1 MEFNELEYGKAIC
14 EFIIKMEKITE
25 VDHPDICNAMC
36 RVCQLLRIAKV
47 DVVFYNTFA
56 DEEKHNGHYVT
67 FYSDNSSPENITI
80 ALRKKEIT
88 GGGNIADY
96 HFYMKNGESSWS
108 EEELEKINVFQKLL
122 FVFNG
127 RSRLMKI
134 ADFFTF
140 HDAEL
145 GIHNITYYMKTISME
160 IVRKCIGKYGAC
172 FFNLKGFSGVNHM
185 IGRQNATNAMKN
197 YIKGLE
203 SILSGNE
210 TVCRVGGDNFALLF
224 NKEKI
229 ELVKDYFNGKNI
241 VYSEDGNKSV
251 YISAYAGFYMIPDDC
266 ADASV
271 VMDCISAAKNV
282 CKASNSAQFIF
293 YSNEIMEKVKTEKKL
308 LQQLREALEKE
319 EFQVYYQP
327 KVSLKNY
334 SIAGAEALC
343 RWFCD
348 GKLVPPIEFIP
359 VMEHSGMVEMLD
371 LYMIEHVCMDIRK
384 WLDEGR
390 NVVKVSVNCSRCN
403 LGNTELLDNILAI
416 VNKYNIPHEYIE
428 IELTETTTESDFR
441 ELKKIVYGLQEN
453 GISTAIDDFG
463 VGYSSLNLICD
474 LPWNVIK
481 IDKKFLESDRDKSD
495 QNYLMLKH
503 IISLAQSFK
512 IECIVEGVETE
523 EHISVL
529 KENNCFMAQG
539 FYFDK
544 PLPKKVFEERL
555 DK

>member
-1 MEFNELEYGKAIC
+1 MEFNEIEYGKAIC
-14 EFIIKMEKITE
+14 EFIVKMEKITE
-25 VDHPDICNAMC
+25 VDHPDICNAMR
-36 RVCQLLRIAKV
+36 RVCQLLRIAGV
-47 DVVFYNTFA
+47 ELIFYNTFA
-56 DEEKHNGHYVT
+56 DEKKQNGNYVT
-67 FYSDNSSPENITI
+67 LYSDNSSPEDITI
-80 ALRKKEIT
+80 AFRKKEVT
-88 GGGNIADY
+88 GGGNVAEY
-96 HFYMKNGESSWS
+96 LFYIKNGECSWS
-108 EEELEKINVFQKLL
+108 EEELEKINVLQKLI

-145 GIHNITYYMKTISME
+145 GIYNITYYMKTLTME
-160 IVRKCIGKYGAC
+160 IARKRIGKYGAC
-172 FFNLKGFSGVNHM
+172 FFNLKGFAGVNHM
-185 IGRQNATNAMKN
+185 IGRQNATKAMKN

-203 SILSGNE
+203 SLLSDGE
-210 TVCRVGGDNFALLF
+210 VVCRVGGDNFTLLF

-241 VYSEDGNKSV
+241 AYSDDGNKCV
-251 YISAYAGFYMIPDDC
+251 CISASAGFYMIPDDC
-266 ADASV
+266 PDASV
-271 VMDCISAAKNV
+271 IMDCISAAKNI
-282 CKASNSAQFIF
+282 CKASHTAQFVF
-293 YSNEIMEKVKTEKKL
+293 YSDEIMENIKKEKKL
-308 LQQLREALEKE
+308 LQQMREALEKE

-327 KVSLKNY
+327 KVSLNDY
-334 SIAGAEALC
+334 SMTGAEALC

-359 VMEHSGMVEMLD
+359 IMERSGMIEMLD

-384 WLDEGR
+384 WLDEGKD
-390 NVVKVSVNCSRCN
+390 VVRISINCSRCN
-403 LGNTELLDNILAI
+403 LGNTELLDSILAI
-416 VNKYNIPHEYIE
+416 INKYNIPHEYIE

-481 IDKKFLESDRDKSD
+481 IDKKFLESNRNERD

-503 IISLAQSFK
+503 IISLAQSFN

-523 EHISVL
+523 EHIKVL

-555 DK
+555 SK